1 MSTIDKMI
9 RDAVA
14 RGLVEMTLR
23 PAVGPEWQAI
33 AVYKDR
39 RGGPWDVG
47 CSPDLP
53 TAIVRALNPPEIVP
67 DEERQA
73 AKQEDDGG
81 IFG

>member
-53 TAIVRALNPPEIVP
+53 TAIVRALNPPAESVA
-67 DEERQA
+67 DV
-73 AKQEDDGG
+73 KEDDGG